1 MPSIKKTLLATVSS
15 VALLATALVAAPA
28 NAAVATSLTVAGSA
42 AATAGTSEATA
53 IVLPVPSDNSVDS
66 TDAVE
71 FAIAGIT
78 AGDAISVVATDAT
91 LIPAGTT
98 GTITATTGVSRL
110 DISTGTGTTASFKA
124 YTKTTKVGKIAVT
137 IGSAAAVNY
146 YVKGV
151 AGALNNISVVAPAS
165 PLGSVAKVTVAGSD
179 VFGNAVSGAT
189 VSLQVL
195 GATATSTYALTTGT
209 DGSVVKE
216 LSGLAVDAYDLVA
229 TATVATAVA
238 GLKAPVGFVKAQLK
252 VVDLAALV
260 AEKDAE
266 IAVLKAKLALAE
278 ASASGNKAKYNALAK
293 KWNVKFPK
301 AKVKLVK

>member
-229 TATVATAVA
+229 TATVATAVT